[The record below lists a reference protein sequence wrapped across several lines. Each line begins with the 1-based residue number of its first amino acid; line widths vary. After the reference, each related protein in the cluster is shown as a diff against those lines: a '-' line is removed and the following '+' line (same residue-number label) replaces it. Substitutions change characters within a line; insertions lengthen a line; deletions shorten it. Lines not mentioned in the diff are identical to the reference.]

1 MSKRNL
7 VFGAIGI
14 AVVVVTFA
22 VVLPKIASPSWTVT
36 VFCT

>member
-22 VVLPKIASPSWTVT
+22 VVLPKIAVYGDVWEV
-36 VFCT
+36 V